1 MPSTPLF
8 APGEFFTQR
17 TPSLLS
23 AGIILLLTGIV
34 AVASAA
40 PYINQISSIEF
51 STGTLIVSVLIGGAI
66 GAAGIWTVGTV
77 AVYLLTAVAGG
88 SGSVVRIAANVGW
101 SSLPLLLVNTISTV
115 IIWALALSGELSMV
129 TPPEIQFPL
138 WLRVFNAVVGGV
150 GYLWIGYILTYG
162 IHNARSLAVRK
173 SAIIAGTVV
182 FIPILSNVFS
192 LL

>member
-8 APGEFFTQR
+8 APEEFFTQR

-23 AGIILLLTGIV
+23 AGMILLLAGIV

-40 PYINQISSIEF
+40 PYINQVSSIEF

-66 GAAGIWTVGTV
+66 GAAGIWIVGTV

-88 SGSVVRIAANVGW
+88 SGSVVRVAANVGW

-129 TPPEIQFPL
+129 TPPEIQFPS
-138 WLRVFNAVVGGV
+138 WLRVFSAVLCCFGFLRNR
-150 GYLWIGYILTYG
+150 YNPTYG
-162 IHNARSLAVRK
+162 IHHARRLPVRK
-173 SAIIAGTVV
+173 SGINAGTIV
-182 FIPILSNVFS
+182 FLPILSNVFR